1 MSGLRSSFS
10 TNIQAWKFF
19 IYWVA
24 VGVFQFAAPQTLRP
38 APSKIPVRLILIK
51 APPIQTYP
59 PNFRSHPHTL
69 LTMARQKKGKKLV
82 SRVCCMFVFCSFPLV
97 FSHMPSLTK
106 LSVLPEVGLCHH
118 PSVRPPWVVVCVSL
132 MWLGFSRSDPAP
144 NLVLDFYQYVW
155 YWTATTFAP
164 GSDWISVDLRSA
176 FVDGSDQY
184 SILDSCQN
192 AWYWIAIT
200 FATGS
205 DRFFFWICCLLSLIL
220 SCLFDFWCADLLKI
234 HFLDLV

>member
-51 APPIQTYP
+51 ALPIQTYP
-59 PNFRSHPHTL
+59 PNFWSHPHTL

-132 MWLGFSRSDPAP
+132 MWLGFSTLDPAP
-144 NLVLDFYQYVW
+144 NSILDFCHYLW
-155 YWTATTFAP
+155 YWIVITFTT
-164 GSDWISVDLRSA
+164 GSDRILLCGLLWRAPLILDEQTCSRLL
-176 FVDGSDQY
+176 FGSDRY
-184 SILDSCQN
+184 SILDHKNQIRN
-192 AWYWIAIT
+192 EK
-200 FATGS
+200 
-205 DRFFFWICCLLSLIL
+205 DRER
-220 SCLFDFWCADLLKI
+220 KRERERGQ
-234 HFLDLV
+234 